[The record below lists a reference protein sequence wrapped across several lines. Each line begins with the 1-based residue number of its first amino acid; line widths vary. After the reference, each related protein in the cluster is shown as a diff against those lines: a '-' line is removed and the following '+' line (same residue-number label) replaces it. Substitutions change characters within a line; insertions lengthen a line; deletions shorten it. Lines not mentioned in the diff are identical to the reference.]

1 MLKEVTR
8 AQPHDFPATLHELLA
23 GTQRELDEIKPPF
36 VRDMR
41 QKAPQVFQVIER
53 RRAALFQRY
62 FGKLLVDGQRAGMVR
77 KDVPAN
83 LIIEILLAIVQAIMN
98 PAKMEKLGMMPKE
111 GFAGILKIVLQGALT
126 PKGRK
131 ACAHGSLG
139 ARQPRS
145 DRGSRIHSELCPVG
159 AIALLLLLAG
169 CGARKNAVSGT
180 IEVDEAH
187 VGPRSGGRVE
197 KILAWEGDRLHEG
210 QVIVQL
216 DASELRARRDLASAQ
231 IDTAA
236 HDADAQEAQLVFL
249 RDDAGR
255 QKDLLNRRVVSAT
268 DAERSD
274 SAAKAQE
281 KNVAAAKMRVA
292 QARAQLADIDSQ
304 LAEMQIIA
312 PADSILEVLSVKV
325 GDVLPANREAAT
337 LLMTG
342 HLWVR
347 VYVPESWLGLI
358 KLGEQVRVRV
368 DSFPHTDFNGVVEQ
382 INRQAEF
389 TPRNVQTVADRIKQV
404 FGVKVRLPSDDD
416 RLRAGMAADVY
427 FPNVK

>member
-1 MLKEVTR
+1 ML
-8 AQPHDFPATLHELLA
+8 
-23 GTQRELDEIKPPF
+23 
-36 VRDMR
+36 
-41 QKAPQVFQVIER
+41 
-53 RRAALFQRY
+53 
-62 FGKLLVDGQRAGMVR
+62 
-77 KDVPAN
+77 
-83 LIIEILLAIVQAIMN
+83 
-98 PAKMEKLGMMPKE
+98 
-111 GFAGILKIVLQGALT
+111 
-126 PKGRK
+126 
-131 ACAHGSLG
+131 
-139 ARQPRS
+139 
-145 DRGSRIHSELCPVG
+145 PVG
-159 AIALLLLLAG
+159 AFTLFLLLAG
-169 CGARKNAVSGT
+169 CSDRGNAVSGT

-210 QVIVQL
+210 QTIVQL

-231 IDTAA
+231 IDTAV

-249 RDDAGR
+249 RDDARR
-255 QKDLLNRRVVSAT
+255 QLNRRVVSAT
-268 DAERSD
+268 DAERAD
-274 SAAKAQE
+274 SAAKTQE
-281 KNVAAAKMRVA
+281 KNLAAAKMRVA

-337 LLMTG
+337 LLLTG

-358 KLGEQVRVRV
+358 KLGEHVRVRV
-368 DSFPHTDFNGVVEQ
+368 DSFPHTDFDGVVEQ
-382 INRQAEF
+382 ISRQAEF

-404 FGVKVRLPSDDD
+404 FGVKIRLPSDDD